1 MKNRNAE
8 AQQHA
13 RTVVDRLQSHSLPNG
28 DADRI
33 ANELIYLAY
42 RIECLGVL
50 RPEKG

>member
-13 RTVVDRLQSHSLPNG
+13 RTVVDRLRAHALPNM

-33 ANELIYLAY
+33 ANELIRLAD
-42 RIECLGVL
+42 RIERLGTP
-50 RPEKG
+50 RRENG